1 MQHVLILSTKRINIP
16 ASHFIQLVI
25 SLIDENEMEID
36 YFGIEIDNPADYL
49 DEQMKLKINTTS
61 FITIHF
67 ECDKIDYGSYSDEA
81 VLNFITDVLRYDE
94 EKEIKADDKD
104 IEIIIDISL
113 KFCNELL
120 QKKGSA
126 D

>member
-16 ASHFIQLVI
+16 SSDFIPLVS

-49 DEQMKLKINTTS
+49 DEQMKLKISTTS

-67 ECDKIDYGSYSDEA
+67 ECDKIDYSRYSDEA
-81 VLNFITDVLRYDE
+81 ILKFIIDVLHCDE

-104 IEIIIDISL
+104 IEIIIDMSL
-113 KFCNELL
+113 KFCNDLL
-120 QKKGSA
+120 QINGR
-126 D
+126 